1 MHIVTWIH
9 QSQRKNHTAVA
20 PFSNARA
27 VCFSCFF
34 HLFMNIQVPLFLKNR
49 IFHQFCQRIHLFKS
63 SCVLLSIQQIRE
75 LIVNHSVAKY
85 FFSSSFLVFGFL
97 FFSLV
102 IFFFFIPSSSFVL
115 VYELIIFLVS
125 CCYSLL
131 QHMYVVVNK
140 YIASRPIEEYRVLLC
155 CHHIHLG
162 IQNSLL

>member
-1 MHIVTWIH
+1 MHILTCIH

-20 PFSNARA
+20 PLSNARA

-34 HLFMNIQVPLFLKNR
+34 HLFMNIQVPFFLKNR
-49 IFHQFCQRIHLFKS
+49 IFYQFRQRIHLFKS

-75 LIVNHSVAKY
+75 LIVKHSVAKY

-102 IFFFFIPSSSFVL
+102 IFFFIPSSSFVL

-140 YIASRPIEEYRVLLC
+140 YIASRPIEEYRVLLY